1 MANTEKASKQ
11 VKQIGDNFEIS
22 NHTFLNQIISG
33 LQERVS
39 ETAPGLRISPVGKKN
54 SQGTIELTLVGQ
66 VTLEDADSVETA
78 TDKTKQLMDSLR
90 NPSNL
95 LSLLGK

>member
-1 MANTEKASKQ
+1 M
-11 VKQIGDNFEIS
+11 
-22 NHTFLNQIISG
+22 
-33 LQERVS
+33 S